1 MLAVCVLEQI
11 KPSLIVAARRRAAA
25 LSLEALPPAG
35 QRSTRPRSRSPASA
49 QAAAR
54 DVVEVENPEREA
66 SANHPT
72 VLGLT
77 ISGDIAR

>member
-1 MLAVCVLEQI
+1 VTEIEIA
-11 KPSLIVAARRRAAA
+11 PH
-25 LSLEALPPAG
+25 P
-35 QRSTRPRSRSPASA
+35 
-49 QAAAR
+49 AAAR
-54 DVVEVENPEREA
+54 DVVEVESPEGKA